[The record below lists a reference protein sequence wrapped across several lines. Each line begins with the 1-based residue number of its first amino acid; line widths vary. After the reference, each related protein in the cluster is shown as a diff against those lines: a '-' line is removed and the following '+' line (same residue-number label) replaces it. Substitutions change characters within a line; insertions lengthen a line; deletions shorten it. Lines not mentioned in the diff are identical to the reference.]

1 MGVSG
6 EFVIVGKVDDF
17 GPGGNGL
24 YVLLTQLSEE
34 GVGIVL
40 EFVALNLQHSASNG
54 HCVFS

>member
-1 MGVSG
+1 MSG

-54 HCVFS
+54 HCVFF